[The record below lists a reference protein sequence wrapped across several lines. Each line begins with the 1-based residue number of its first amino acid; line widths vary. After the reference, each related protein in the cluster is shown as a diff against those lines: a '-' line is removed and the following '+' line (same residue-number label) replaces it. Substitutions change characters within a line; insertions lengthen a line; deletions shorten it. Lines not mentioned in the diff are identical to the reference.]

1 VNLLLCLLQAGG
13 LVGVS
18 LPPANQLLT
27 STSRG
32 RLTNCVSQKK
42 ARTKGRLVYIGSH
55 ANNWKKSHKAK
66 VGSRNSIIVVLR
78 CSSAHPHC
86 QIE

>member
-13 LVGVS
+13 LVSVL
-18 LPPANQLLT
+18 LPAANQLLT

-42 ARTKGRLVYIGSH
+42 ARTKGKLVYIGSH
-55 ANNWKKSHKAK
+55 ANNWKKSQRAK

-78 CSSAHPHC
+78 CLSAHPHC
-86 QIE
+86 QIK